1 MAANIYDDAIEQL
14 PPAPAP
20 AAAPPSAPK
29 PNPYEAV
36 IDTLDAGNT
45 QALKTSLVQ
54 ASSTPPDR
62 AADIQRLS
70 TKTGIAPD
78 IIERNFDA
86 IQKRALLTDTPYA
99 QMLRETPAVASWASE
114 PTHAAVAHDDM
125 ENLGALEWLLKA
137 PTRAFAQGMDSTRYS
152 LLRAESLTRDLTP
165 DEQTQLNNYKIGA
178 QSGGEL
184 GAGNSW
190 FRGAV
195 TGLMKNL
202 PMLFGAGLYANK
214 FGMAGAAE
222 VGAAGAL
229 AGSVLPGAGTA
240 AGFMT
245 GAGTGYAAGALYG
258 GFEFARKLA
267 AGQAYDE
274 FSNFKDEL
282 GRPLDPTVAKVA
294 AQATGYINGA
304 LMTGGFKLL
313 AETVPGADKLAG
325 LLTTSAVK
333 QALLQPTMR
342 AALLEAAT
350 TFGKTLTFET
360 ANMVAQRA
368 AQILVGDVAKESSGQ
383 PFTIRDAGDT
393 AADLGQTALGA
404 LRDFALLTAA
414 GPAAGFAIDRVRAR
428 EALHNATFFQ
438 ALGEGVAQSKTAQR
452 LPEAL
457 QTVLAAATKDGPVET
472 VYAPIESWSTY
483 WQSKGVDPAEIA
495 ARVTGDPQAFD
506 RATRT
511 GEDLAIPTAKYA
523 TTLAA
528 TEHNAFFANELRL
541 APEQMNAR
549 EAQAFEQN
557 IAAQQQA
564 EADATKAAAV
574 HEAAAPVR
582 ENITRQLEAAGVERS
597 TAESYATLYEHAFQ
611 TLGERAGIDPV
622 DLFNRYGLTIER
634 PELKPDAQ
642 AGEVALDQQP
652 RPEFVP
658 VGGEDTENADR
669 LALQQTEEQRRAE
682 IAATGETD
690 PAKAAL
696 REATQGGKAR
706 VLYQSPAATE
716 SKAFRDW
723 FGESQAVKEDGTPIV
738 VYHGSNKRF
747 SVFEN
752 RETKRNV
759 DGRVVDVTPQAFFFS
774 EDRGTSKAY
783 AKDRAL
789 IDERLRGKKPGRPEV
804 RAFHLSVQN
813 PLDFTGGPGIGINT
827 EALSLVEHLA
837 GYSPETWNDVQ
848 AALDDPH
855 LVEQLRDLGY
865 DGARLQENDGSTTW
879 AVFDPEQVK
888 SVNNRGTFDP
898 SDPNVF
904 HQGERGFIRISADR
918 QLTIGLLKGADRST
932 FLHESGHGFLEVM
945 RDLAKEPGADEH
957 PRRSRRARRTLLRRR

>member
-1 MAANIYDDAIEQL
+1 
-14 PPAPAP
+14 
-20 AAAPPSAPK
+20 
-29 PNPYEAV
+29 V

-483 WQSKGVDPAEIA
+483 WQIEGRRPGRDRDESHRRSASVRSRDAHRRGSGDSDREVCDDARGDRAQRVLRERTA
-495 ARVTGDPQAFD
+495 ARA
-506 RATRT
+506 RADERAR
-511 GEDLAIPTAKYA
+511 GAGVRAEHRG
-523 TTLAA
+523 AA
-528 TEHNAFFANELRL
+528 AGGSRCA
-541 APEQMNAR
+541 
-549 EAQAFEQN
+549 
-557 IAAQQQA
+557 
-564 EADATKAAAV
+564 KAAAV

-611 TLGERAGIDPV
+611 TLGERAGVDPV

-658 VGGEDTENADR
+658 VGGEDAENADR
-669 LALQQTEEQRRAE
+669 LAQQQTEEQQRAE
-682 IAATGETD
+682 IA
-690 PAKAAL
+690 
-696 REATQGGKAR
+696 RR
-706 VLYQSPAATE
+706 
-716 SKAFRDW
+716 
-723 FGESQAVKEDGTPIV
+723 
-738 VYHGSNKRF
+738 
-747 SVFEN
+747 
-752 RETKRNV
+752 
-759 DGRVVDVTPQAFFFS
+759 
-774 EDRGTSKAY
+774 
-783 AKDRAL
+783 
-789 IDERLRGKKPGRPEV
+789 
-804 RAFHLSVQN
+804 
-813 PLDFTGGPGIGINT
+813 
-827 EALSLVEHLA
+827 
-837 GYSPETWNDVQ
+837 
-848 AALDDPH
+848 
-855 LVEQLRDLGY
+855 
-865 DGARLQENDGSTTW
+865 ARLTRRRPRSATRRTAARPACSISRPRRPNRKPSVIGS
-879 AVFDPEQVK
+879 
-888 SVNNRGTFDP
+888 
-898 SDPNVF
+898 
-904 HQGERGFIRISADR
+904 
-918 QLTIGLLKGADRST
+918 
-932 FLHESGHGFLEVM
+932 
-945 RDLAKEPGADEH
+945 AKV
-957 PRRSRRARRTLLRRR
+957 RRSRKTAHRSLSITAAISDSVSSRIARRNVTSMVGLST